1 MNDVDTA
8 EDLAAEVTET
18 NDKPQTEETGVN
30 AKSSASR
37 KHGKGFIYMTLRDAD
52 EALRKIDHHAKEMS
66 KEGFAR
72 ALGHDAPKGRFLH
85 KLDALKSYTLIEVI
99 NDMVKL
105 TPLAQDMLYGGSETS
120 RAKARAKAFLSYDD
134 FKRTFVEVPKNQD
147 HSTQYLVDF
156 VKGKLGI
163 VNEVER
169 FMKLF
174 LDSAHFAGLLEGEP
188 NPSAKSIRLRP
199 AVLEG
204 GNGPNETPGVGNVPA
219 PDQFTPM
226 PLEEVDSALESFG
239 LASYRDRSE
248 LSQRN
253 SGKVELKVAD
263 GKITVEI
270 QRPVRV
276 TIRANDLMADLPAI
290 LQSLKQKGFEA

>member
-1 MNDVDTA
+1 M
-8 EDLAAEVTET
+8 
-18 NDKPQTEETGVN
+18 P
-30 AKSSASR
+30 
-37 KHGKGFIYMTLRDAD
+37 LRDAD

-72 ALGHDAPKGRFLH
+72 ALGHDAPKGRFLN
-85 KLDALKSYTLIEVI
+85 KLDALKSFMLIEVV

-105 TPLAQDMLYGGSETS
+105 TPLAEDMLYAGSEGS
-120 RAKARAKAFLSYDD
+120 RAKARAKAFLSCGD

-147 HSTQYLVDF
+147 HSTQYLLDYVR
-156 VKGKLGI
+156 GKIGI

-169 FMKLF
+169 FLKLF
-174 LDSAHFAGLLEGEP
+174 LESAHFAGLLEGEP
-188 NPSAKSIRLRP
+188 NPLAKSIRLRP

-204 GNGPNETPGVGNVPA
+204 GIATEPAGAANVPS
-219 PDQFTPM
+219 PDQFTPV

-253 SGKVELKVAD
+253 SGKVELKIAE
-263 GKITVEI
+263 GKITVEV

-276 TIRANDLMADLPAI
+276 TIRAADLMADVPAI
-290 LQSLKQKGFEA
+290 LQLLKAKGFEA